1 VISLISVV
9 VLLCVLLAAVI
20 ILQMDTNH
28 QNREVLN
35 RLEGLDI
42 QNREVLNRLEGLDIL
57 KQSSVQKALH
67 FSRLYEASD
76 HWKNCED
83 LTCRICNLFATTHQL
98 DREDLLKFKKELKD
112 AQSGVEF

>member
-35 RLEGLDI
+35 RLEGL
-42 QNREVLNRLEGLDIL
+42 LDIL
-57 KQSSVQKALH
+57 KQSSVQKALD

-76 HWKNCED
+76 HWKNCERRFNVPD
-83 LTCRICNLFATTHQL
+83 L
-98 DREDLLKFKKELKD
+98 
-112 AQSGVEF
+112 